1 MRKQIDSVHQFT
13 TLRAALL
20 SEREDLRK
28 RLQQLDAALA
38 GAGAVSAP
46 PASRKSAP
54 RSMKAP
60 AKSTRAS
67 NTMSIREAVARVTA
81 KKALSV
87 REIVEAVQKI
97 GYKFTSS
104 DPVNSVGA
112 YLYGAHGRKLFKRA
126 DGKFSPAK

>member
-1 MRKQIDSVHQFT
+1 MRKQIDSVQQFT
-13 TLRAALL
+13 NLRAALV
-20 SEREDLRK
+20 SERETLRK

-38 GAGAVSAP
+38 GIGTGA
-46 PASRKSAP
+46 AP
-54 RSMKAP
+54 RAQEKAARRSVKP
-60 AKSTRAS
+60 SARPSRAS
-67 NTMSIREAVARVTA
+67 NTMSIREAVAKVTA
-81 KKALSV
+81 RKPLSV